1 MIIFLLDKKRFFLLS
16 IFTEVI
22 SFNKNYIY
30 YIDIY
35 FQEFLQNKK
44 NITFLLYIFY
54 YIPILLNFISY
65 SYPIQQSIKQ
75 NDNDDQFTELC
86 ISEHRSD
93 MIHNGHLSKYYC
105 NNEMIKSQKTV
116 QILFKRFKRV
126 QSPL

>member
-44 NITFLLYIFY
+44 NITFLYFLLYS
-54 YIPILLNFISY
+54 ILLNFISY

-75 NDNDDQFTELC
+75 NDNDDHFTEPY